1 MSGVVDTDENG
12 NLRYS
17 DPKRDFFEKQKQL
30 SQITGDDYP
39 TYKDS
44 VNATLAERNMYNR
57 FELEDAMS
65 NLHQIGEDIETI
77 IYAIGDSPIKHTE
90 DQLLNMLIG
99 MKQLHDTRYQKMW
112 NVFEQL
118 IKNGTIANKDK

>member
-1 MSGVVDTDENG
+1 M
-12 NLRYS
+12 
-17 DPKRDFFEKQKQL
+17 
-30 SQITGDDYP
+30 
-39 TYKDS
+39 
-44 VNATLAERNMYNR
+44 NR

-65 NLHQIGEDIETI
+65 NLHQIGDDIETI

-112 NVFEQL
+112 DTFEQL
-118 IKNGTIANKDK
+118 IQNGTISNKNTEGL

>member
-1 MSGVVDTDENG
+1 M
-12 NLRYS
+12 
-17 DPKRDFFEKQKQL
+17 
-30 SQITGDDYP
+30 
-39 TYKDS
+39 
-44 VNATLAERNMYNR
+44 NR

-65 NLHQIGEDIETI
+65 DVHQVGEDIETM

-99 MKQLHDTRYQKMW
+99 IKQLHETRYQKMW

-118 IKNGTIANKDK
+118 IKKGIISNKEGGME

>member
-1 MSGVVDTDENG
+1 M
-12 NLRYS
+12 
-17 DPKRDFFEKQKQL
+17 
-30 SQITGDDYP
+30 
-39 TYKDS
+39 
-44 VNATLAERNMYNR
+44 NR

-77 IYAIGDSPIKHTE
+77 IYAIGDSPIKYTE

-112 NVFEQL
+112 NTFEQL
-118 IKNGTIANKDK
+118 IQNGTISNKNTDEQND

>member
-1 MSGVVDTDENG
+1 M
-12 NLRYS
+12 
-17 DPKRDFFEKQKQL
+17 
-30 SQITGDDYP
+30 
-39 TYKDS
+39 
-44 VNATLAERNMYNR
+44 NR

-112 NVFEQL
+112 DTFEQL
-118 IKNGTIANKDK
+118 IKNGTISDKNTEEL

>member
-1 MSGVVDTDENG
+1 M
-12 NLRYS
+12 
-17 DPKRDFFEKQKQL
+17 
-30 SQITGDDYP
+30 
-39 TYKDS
+39 
-44 VNATLAERNMYNR
+44 NR

-65 NLHQIGEDIETI
+65 DVHQVGEDIETM

-99 MKQLHDTRYQKMW
+99 IKQLHETRYQKMW

-118 IKNGTIANKDK
+118 IKKGIISNKEGSME